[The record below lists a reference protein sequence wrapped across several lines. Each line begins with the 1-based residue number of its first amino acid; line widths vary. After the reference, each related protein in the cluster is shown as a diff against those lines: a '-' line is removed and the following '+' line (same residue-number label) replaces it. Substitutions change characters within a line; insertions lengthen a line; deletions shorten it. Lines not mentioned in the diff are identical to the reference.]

1 MARDGASDVAL
12 VVISGGTAD
21 VAEQLREMCA
31 ASVERARPLAAGVA
45 VLRAVGDAS
54 ALLPQAGAALAIARR
69 VGPGTVIS

>member
-1 MARDGASDVAL
+1 VAL
-12 VVISGGTAD
+12 VVISGGTD
-21 VAEQLREMCA
+21 VAERLREMCA